1 MKNAADQT
9 AWTEILYLVGDQF
22 DKIGRKLAQK
32 DLSSQNIK
40 GLADMFEVAG
50 DLFGQFADQN
60 KIEFNYPSVQYKF

>member
-9 AWTEILYLVGDQF
+9 AWNEILYLVGDQF
-22 DKIGRKLAQK
+22 DRIGRKLAQK

-40 GLADMFEVAG
+40 GLAEMFEVAG

-60 KIEFNYPSVQYKF
+60 KVEFNYPSVQQKF

>member
-9 AWTEILYLVGDQF
+9 AWNEILYLVGDQF

-40 GLADMFEVAG
+40 GLAEMFEVAG

-60 KIEFNYPSVQYKF
+60 KVEFNYPSVQQKF